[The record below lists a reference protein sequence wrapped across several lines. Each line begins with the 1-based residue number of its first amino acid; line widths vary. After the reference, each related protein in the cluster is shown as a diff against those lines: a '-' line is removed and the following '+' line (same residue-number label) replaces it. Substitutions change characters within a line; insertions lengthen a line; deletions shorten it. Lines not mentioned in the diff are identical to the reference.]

1 MPSKV
6 AIQGFLDQ
14 KHLAFVGVSRKSK
27 AFPNAVYRHMR
38 DAGYELVPVNPQAET
53 IEGDRCYAT
62 VGDVPDPVD
71 GVVVMVNREA
81 AVGVVRECI
90 DRGVKRIWLHRG
102 LGSPGAMSDEALRL
116 CQENDVEVV
125 AGACPLMFVGPTRHI
140 HWLHKQ
146 LARRTLTD

>member
-1 MPSKV
+1 MPSRA

-14 KHLAFVGVSRKSK
+14 KHLAFVGVSRKSR

-38 DAGYELVPVNPQAET
+38 EAGYVLVPVNPQAET
-53 IEGDRCYAT
+53 IEGDRCYAS

-81 AVGVVRECI
+81 ALGVVRECI
-90 DRGVKRIWLHRG
+90 EHGVTRIWLHRG
-102 LGSPGAMSDEALRL
+102 LGSPGAMSDEAVRL
-116 CQENDVEVV
+116 CEENAVEVV
-125 AGACPLMFVGPTRHI
+125 AGACPLMFVSPTRHI

-146 LARRTLTD
+146 SARRSLTP